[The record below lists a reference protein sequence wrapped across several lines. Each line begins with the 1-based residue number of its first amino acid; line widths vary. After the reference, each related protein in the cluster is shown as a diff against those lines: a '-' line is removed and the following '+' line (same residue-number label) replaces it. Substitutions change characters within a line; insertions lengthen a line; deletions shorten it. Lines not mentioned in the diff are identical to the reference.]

1 MGATYAVLTG
11 IQAYQQRGIGFVQFA
26 QADAAA
32 MKDLLVQDLGVPAE
46 NASNGDMIGL
56 VARFRNEAIYG
67 QDVAAARAVRAH
79 LKLFDKNN
87 DEIGSGYSSALWL
100 GHRNDTF
107 DLVPN
112 GPAGSVLVCLGSKT
126 KARVRWKTRASIDRL
141 HDNDMELKDGYPS
154 RAEVAL
160 LDSRDR
166 LLLAPIVLE
175 VTETAGELSVAPR
188 Q

>member
-1 MGATYAVLTG
+1 VAV
-11 IQAYQQRGIGFVQFA
+11 V
-26 QADAAA
+26 
-32 MKDLLVQDLGVPAE
+32 
-46 NASNGDMIGL
+46 
-56 VARFRNEAIYG
+56 
-67 QDVAAARAVRAH
+67 RAVRAH

-87 DEIGSGYSSALWL
+87 HEIGTGYSSALWL
-100 GHRNDTF
+100 GHRNDTL

-112 GPAGSVLVCLGSKT
+112 GPGGSVLVCLGSKT

-141 HDNDMELKDGYPS
+141 HDNEMELKDGYP
-154 RAEVAL
+154 RRVEVAL

-175 VTETAGELSVAPR
+175 VTETAAELSVVCR